1 MFKQLINRSN
11 GAFTINNDF
20 IVSNK
25 TILNDLQLHFEKDQ
39 LVQSTHVSNCY
50 YTSSQF
56 EINNLF
62 FKFIF
67 YFENERVK
75 RIGFEIET
83 VAKPRNNWAN
93 NLNIE
98 TNWIASQM
106 NNTDSFSW
114 ENKSECNQ
122 YISDYIWGEVG
133 VFYDFKN
140 GTYNS
145 YLAYKINQ

>member
-1 MFKQLINRSN
+1 MFKQLINDTN

-25 TILNDLQLHFEKDQ
+25 TILNDLQLHFGKDQ
-39 LVQSTHVSNCY
+39 LVQSKYIQNCY
-50 YTSSQF
+50 YTFSQF
-56 EINNLF
+56 EIDHLF

-67 YFENERVK
+67 YIENERVK
-75 RIGFEIET
+75 KMGFEIET
-83 VAKPRNNWAN
+83 VAKSRNNWAN
-93 NLNIE
+93 NRDVE
-98 TNWIASQM
+98 TNWIASQL
-106 NNTDSFSW
+106 NDTDKFNW
-114 ENKSECNQ
+114 EINSESNQ
-122 YISDYIWGEVG
+122 YISNYRWGEVG